1 MPSKRSQP
9 NVSGK
14 MGLVKSTKVVVRI
27 KRDKRGKRL
36 TWHVIDPKCLAII
49 MEPTTSIFYNW
60 EHGTERD

>member
-27 KRDKRGKRL
+27 KRDNAENAS
-36 TWHVIDPKCLAII
+36 P
-49 MEPTTSIFYNW
+49 
-60 EHGTERD
+60 GTL